1 MAAFLI
7 VPVLKG
13 TVHRVAC
20 QDLEVGQLG
29 VERARQAGVPS
40 VQLDGLFYIFACN
53 GEVLLEAGGSE
64 HGVQFIFCP
73 H

>member
-1 MAAFLI
+1 M
-7 VPVLKG
+7 
-13 TVHRVAC
+13 
-20 QDLEVGQLG
+20 
-29 VERARQAGVPS
+29 ERARQAGVPS
-40 VQLDGLFYIFACN
+40 VQLDGLFHIFACN